1 MLYYLF
7 RFLDQFGVIGS
18 HLWSYISFRA
28 LLALILSLV
37 ISAWFGEHFIKYLH
51 RKNINETQRDPE
63 IDPFGLQ
70 KIGVP
75 SMGGV
80 IIIVSILV
88 PVLLIGRLRNV
99 YLILMIVTTL
109 WLGVLGFLDDYI
121 KIFKKNKDGLS
132 GKFKI
137 LGQVGLGLII
147 GLTLYLS
154 PDVVIRENVE
164 MKEKTEVVIPMEQ
177 NVEVLHKAELSKS
190 TKTTIPFV
198 KNHNLDYTDIF
209 SFLGKYKDIAG
220 WIFIIIITILVVTAV
235 SNGANLNDGMDGM
248 CAGNSAII
256 GIALGI
262 LAYVSSH
269 IEYATYLNIMY
280 IPGTQE
286 LVVFMCAFVGALVGF
301 LWYNAYPAQI
311 FMGDTGSL
319 TIGGLI
325 GVCAICIHKELLLP
339 LLCGIFFIESLSV
352 ILQVEW
358 FKLGKRRGVKQRI
371 FKRTPIHDHFRTQ
384 LSQLDPECKYIF
396 KKSKN
401 VFHESKIVVRF
412 WIATIIMAAL
422 TIITLKIR

>member
-88 PVLLIGRLRNV
+88 PVLLLGRLRNV

-384 LSQLDPECKYIF
+384 LSQLDSECKYIF